1 MPAIWTPPATWTV
14 NQLVTAGDLNEQV
27 RDNLEWLKSPPM
39 GFKKLDEG
47 ADYTTTSTNFVIV
60 DTTFGTTLNVVGGN
74 VLVGFSGTIEVNG
87 TNTVYVDVVRVGSG
101 RVGGDDG
108 IFGFRRVSTGS
119 VYPCAFT
126 YLVTGVPAGNQTFR
140 LMWRVSGGTATLYS
154 GAGTSNW
161 DVHPMFWA
169 REV

>member
-27 RDNLEWLKSPPM
+27 RDNMEWLKNPPM
-39 GFKKLDEG
+39 GFRKLDEG
-47 ADYTTTSTNFVIV
+47 ADYSTTSTSFVIADILV
-60 DTTFGTTLNVVGGN
+60 GATLDVVGGN
-74 VLVGFSGTIEVNG
+74 VLVGFSGTVEVTG
-87 TNTVYVDVVRVGSG
+87 TNLVYLDVVRAGAG

-108 IFGFRRVSTGS
+108 IVVCRRQTSGS
-119 VYPCAFT
+119 LYPCSFT
-126 YLVTGVPAGNQTFR
+126 YLITGVPAGSQTFR
-140 LMWRVSGGTATLYS
+140 LMWKVSGGTATLYA
-154 GAGTSNW
+154 GAGTSSF